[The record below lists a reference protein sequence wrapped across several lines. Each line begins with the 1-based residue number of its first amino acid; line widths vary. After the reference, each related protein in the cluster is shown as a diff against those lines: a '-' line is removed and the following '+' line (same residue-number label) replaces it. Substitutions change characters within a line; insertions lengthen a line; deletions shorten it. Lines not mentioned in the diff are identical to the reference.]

1 LGKGEEEGSDC
12 NIFKKNAKFSAAR
25 AQIVRDWTEEKRRKQ
40 NEGLFVRDGVS
51 LGSVLAALCCAVTLR
66 WTRGDCLCEFFFP
79 TFRFPGSRRKKER
92 GRRKRRRRR
101 CRWNQ
106 SIGRCRSRVLLHLI
120 SLTRTFNSS
129 RSPPIQ
135 TGLHAR
141 RRGRRRPLPAGAG
154 PERDVSVFPSL
165 IFLFVRF
172 PLCNEGH

>member
-1 LGKGEEEGSDC
+1 MR
-12 NIFKKNAKFSAAR
+12 AFSSAMASLSALFLLLSAVLLLCGGPAAT
-25 AQIVRDWTEEKRRKQ
+25 AS
-40 NEGLFVRDGVS
+40 VS
-51 LGSVLAALCCAVTLR
+51 S
-66 WTRGDCLCEFFFP
+66 FFP
-79 TFRFPGSRRKKER
+79 LSGFPDPGEKKER